1 MVSQVQTRRIPMRRL
16 ALFTFLIW
24 VRATATGDYHAWHL
38 DFVPPLVEP
47 WIAKCTSEGVA
58 QCEGFN

>member
-1 MVSQVQTRRIPMRRL
+1 MRRL